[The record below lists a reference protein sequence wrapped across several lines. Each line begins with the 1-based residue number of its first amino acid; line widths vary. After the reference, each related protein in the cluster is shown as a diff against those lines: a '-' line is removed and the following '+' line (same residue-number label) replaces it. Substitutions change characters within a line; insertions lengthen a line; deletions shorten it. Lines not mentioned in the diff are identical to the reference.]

1 MWYLRS
7 LPITPDPSRILQV
20 QRKLSLLQ
28 KKKTPIGYPTHPPFV
43 RHAKQTFNALV
54 NKYNNSFHGHIQIKK
69 NNAMLDPVET
79 KNNNQSKKEGQE
91 SDVEIVMESNNV
103 TSIVVP
109 VDSLPAHE

>member
-1 MWYLRS
+1 ML
-7 LPITPDPSRILQV
+7 LPASNTQSNPAAIH
-20 QRKLSLLQ
+20 KELLN
-28 KKKTPIGYPTHPPFV
+28 G
-43 RHAKQTFNALV
+43 
-54 NKYNNSFHGHIQIKK
+54 KK